1 MSIDL
6 IDIKND
12 LLYRNQY
19 CHQLKS
25 ESRLIINFSEVIN
38 SGNFLVSN

>member
-25 ESRLIINFSEVIN
+25 ESRLNYK
-38 SGNFLVSN
+38 L